1 MVTSKAHLFYREI
14 AINFPAN
21 LTLVFLGTSFL
32 INLILTDFAT
42 FIKVKGKNSL
52 CIDLNNKETNQT
64 SMSSLMCNRIRQRNL
79 RYLCILK
86 RKSAKKDR

>member
-42 FIKVKGKNSL
+42 FIKVKGK
-52 CIDLNNKETNQT
+52 
-64 SMSSLMCNRIRQRNL
+64 
-79 RYLCILK
+79 ILYVLT
-86 RKSAKKDR
+86 